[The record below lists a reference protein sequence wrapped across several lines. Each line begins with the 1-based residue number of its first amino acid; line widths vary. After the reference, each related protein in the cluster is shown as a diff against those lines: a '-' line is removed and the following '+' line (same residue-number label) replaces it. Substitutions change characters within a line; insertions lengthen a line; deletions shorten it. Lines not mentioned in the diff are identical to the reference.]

1 MSGEAKELAFGTAQV
16 VAGSSVFLNDVY
28 KAGGHD
34 VMEEFIG
41 LAGSGT

>member
-1 MSGEAKELAFGTAQV
+1 MSEEAKELALGAAQV
-16 VAGSSVFLNDVY
+16 VAGSSIFLNDLY